1 MKISRR
7 ELAGVA
13 LAVSASAQ
21 TISESDE
28 LAQAQKQV
36 ARNSEALLKHEL
48 PMSTEPA
55 FHFKA

>member
-21 TISESDE
+21 TTESDE
-28 LAQAQKQV
+28 LTLAQKQV
-36 ARNSEALLKHEL
+36 ARNSEVLLKHEL